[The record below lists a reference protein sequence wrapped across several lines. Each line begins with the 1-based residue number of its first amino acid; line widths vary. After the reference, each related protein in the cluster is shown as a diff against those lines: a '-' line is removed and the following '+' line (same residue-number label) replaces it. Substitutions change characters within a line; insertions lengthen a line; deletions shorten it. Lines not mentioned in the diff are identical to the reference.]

1 MIDPGV
7 RARKFLVTMVDAVF
21 GELHGKL
28 SRAKVNVELIAPAT
42 INIEAPKFFQ
52 PTFVRPHHIDRVML

>member
-21 GELHGKL
+21 GELQGKL
-28 SRAKVNVELIAPAT
+28 SGAKVNVELIAPAA
-42 INIEAPKFFQ
+42 IDIEASKFF
-52 PTFVRPHHIDRVML
+52 

>member
-1 MIDPGV
+1 MIDSGM

-21 GELHGKL
+21 GELYGKL

-42 INIEAPKFFQ
+42 INVEASKVFQ
-52 PTFVRPHHIDRVML
+52 PTFVYPHHVDWVML

>member
-28 SRAKVNVELIAPAT
+28 SRAKVNVELIAPAA
-42 INIEAPKFFQ
+42 IN
-52 PTFVRPHHIDRVML
+52 V